1 MELKLLDT
9 SQAGAR
15 SKLDLGSIVRLWCT
29 SPLPCELNK
38 TLDLDLKP
46 QTHNW
51 ADIRELEDLLAE
63 VWVMSAGLNPP
74 LIPGPCLVGLWA
86 HTLCRPST
94 LECVDGGSPE
104 ASQFADSGF
113 VNLSRFVA
121 SDLDLGPVSRP

>member
-9 SQAGAR
+9 SPAGAR
-15 SKLDLGSIVRLWCT
+15 SKLDLGSIVRLRCT

-38 TLDLDLKP
+38 TVDLDLKP

-74 LIPGPCLVGLWA
+74 L
-86 HTLCRPST
+86 
-94 LECVDGGSPE
+94 
-104 ASQFADSGF
+104 DSGA
-113 VNLSRFVA
+113 L
-121 SDLDLGPVSRP
+121 LG